1 MELLIL
7 VFSVL
12 LASGIS
18 LGVGGST
25 LAVLNF
31 FHAIKDGKVDVT
43 ERGFMGITY
52 TVLRVAMGIVL
63 VSALMLAIMGFS
75 TLGQAYFTGYVAAQS
90 LLIAILFL
98 NSFLMTIRLMPSTFG
113 PAIQASSWYSLG
125 VLSALLPFGITHF
138 NILLFLFI
146 YGTFLFFAISLI
158 NSIMAYLKEKVEA
171 QTQPPA
177 VS

>member
-1 MELLIL
+1 MELIIL
-7 VFSVL
+7 VFSVV

-18 LGVGGST
+18 LGVGAST

-31 FHAIKDGKVDVT
+31 FHAIKDGKIDMT
-43 ERGFMGITY
+43 ERSFMGVTY

-63 VSALMLAIMGFS
+63 VSALLLTVIGLN
-75 TLGQAYFTGYVAAQS
+75 TYGEVYFTGYVAAQA

-98 NSFLMTIRLMPSTFG
+98 NSFLMTIRVMPSTFG

-138 NILLFLFI
+138 NFFLFLFI

-158 NSIMAYLKEKVEA
+158 NSIMAYLKEKLET
-171 QTQPPA
+171 QPQPPA
-177 VS
+177 SS